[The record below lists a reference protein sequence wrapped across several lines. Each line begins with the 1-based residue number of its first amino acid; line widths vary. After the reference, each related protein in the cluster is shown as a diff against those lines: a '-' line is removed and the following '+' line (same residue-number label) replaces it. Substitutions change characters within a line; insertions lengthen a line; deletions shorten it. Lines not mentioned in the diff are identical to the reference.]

1 MLARSLQFIPTILST
16 GRNKENRNFNIRLRP
31 HLDKN
36 ITKNLEDHSRFNRAR
51 ATKFSCHFLNNHFH
65 RPTAVPLSN
74 SILSLSTSASTVISD
89 IMSSFLAFTRFLL
102 IYNFYL
108 FRGPKA
114 HDFYYFMKPVNM
126 SHDVLFVFSASMDNH
141 ELYISYSNSPVE
153 KTFTVQFI
161 TAKNNHQHPSRELLL
176 HQATTTQMS
185 ASVQITTPCPVS
197 YSQDLESKFCLGT
210 G

>member
-1 MLARSLQFIPTILST
+1 M
-16 GRNKENRNFNIRLRP
+16 
-31 HLDKN
+31 
-36 ITKNLEDHSRFNRAR
+36 
-51 ATKFSCHFLNNHFH
+51 
-65 RPTAVPLSN
+65 PLSN

-89 IMSSFLAFTRFLL
+89 MSFFLAFTRFLL

-108 FRGPKA
+108 FRVPKA
-114 HDFYYFMKPVNM
+114 HDFYYFMKSVNM

-141 ELYISYSNSPVE
+141 ELYASYSNSPVE
-153 KTFTVQFI
+153 KKFTVQFI

-185 ASVQITTPCPVS
+185 ASVQITIPCPMS
-197 YSQDLESKFCLGT
+197 YSQDLESKFCLST